1 MEQQDYDII
10 VVGAGFGGVT
20 VAAALVASG
29 RRVLLVDR
37 NSRPGGKAMLASHKG
52 AIHDFWPIAGGPTYG
67 SRFDDLIRLVGL
79 PRNVM
84 IAADPVTD
92 FIHLGADGVQRCMR
106 VPAHPIRNP
115 LAMLGR
121 LKSFGAGYRELG
133 GLLRMNLVSMLAR
146 GPLLDRYDNLSTLA
160 WFEQHRLPS
169 MVHDWLAS
177 LMNLFFVV
185 PVDELPASEAM
196 YALRLVGAGGA
207 GRYHRGGY
215 GSVAEAAVRYLREQ
229 GGTWLAAT
237 PVAHIMAEAGQV
249 TGIQTENG
257 DIFRAPVVVSNAGI
271 QPTVLKLTGVDN
283 FTPGYVASVRA
294 LQPSLAFVGVRYV
307 LDKAFFQVPMTVV
320 CSPRSWFDR
329 ARYEAAKAGQ
339 WPENPLLFVTVPSLY
354 DPTLATAAAPQV
366 ALLGILCSPD
376 PDSPM
381 NRQAQDRLEQ
391 MAARLWP
398 SLPGHIVHRARYG
411 AAQVSALSRDAV
423 IPGMG
428 GECIG
433 LGQLI
438 GQCGRSKPDL
448 RAPLKGLYFV
458 GCDAGGRGVGTSQ
471 AVASGFN
478 VARCVM
484 QDRMWG

>member
-20 VAAALVASG
+20 AAAVLASSG

-37 NSRPGGKAMLASHKG
+37 NARPGGKAMLASHKG
-52 AIHDFWPIAGGPTYG
+52 AVHDFWPIAGGPTYG
-67 SRFDDLIRLVGL
+67 SRFDDLIKLVGL
-79 PRNVM
+79 PRDVI

-106 VPAHPIRNP
+106 VPAFPIRNP
-115 LAMLGR
+115 LTMLGS
-121 LKSFGAGYRELG
+121 LKSFDVGYREIG
-133 GLLRMNLVSMLAR
+133 GVLRMNLASVLAR
-146 GPLLDRYDNLSTLA
+146 GPLLDRYDNLSALA
-160 WFEQHRLPS
+160 WLERYRLPPV
-169 MVHDWLAS
+169 VHDWLAS

-185 PVDELPASEAM
+185 PVDELSASEAM
-196 YALRLVGAGGA
+196 YTLRLVGAGGG

-215 GSVAEAAVRYLREQ
+215 GSVAEAAVRHLQEH
-229 GGTWLAAT
+229 GGTWLATT
-237 PVAHIMAEAGQV
+237 PVAHIMTQAGQV
-249 TGIQTENG
+249 AGIQTESG
-257 DIFRAPVVVSNAGI
+257 DVFRAPVVISNAGI
-271 QPTVLKLTGVDN
+271 QPTVLKLVGEDR
-283 FTPGYVASVRA
+283 FTPDYVASVRA

-307 LDKAFFQVPMTVV
+307 LDKRFFQVPMTVV
-320 CSPRSWFDR
+320 CSPESWFDR
-329 ARYEAAKAGQ
+329 ARYEAAQAGQ

-376 PDSPM
+376 PGSPM
-381 NRQAQDRLEQ
+381 NQHAQDRLES

-398 SLPGHIVHRARYG
+398 ALPEHIVHRARYG

-423 IPGMG
+423 LPGMG

-433 LGQLI
+433 LGQVM
-438 GQCGRSKPDL
+438 GQCGRSKPDS
-448 RAPLKGLYFV
+448 RAPVKGLYYV

-471 AVASGFN
+471 AVASGYH
-478 VARCVM
+478 VANRVM
-484 QDRMWG
+484 REPMPG